1 MLAMNQRRTAIE
13 HSSKSRSTA
22 SQQQQQQQQQRD
34 EAMQAVI
41 NHYLAVLADSLGAAA
56 AAAAAVQRSCLQ
68 LAECNPRTSRDVN
81 VKQHFEMRLGPEIRR
96 LAMIRRSVYSAFM
109 PDNLIDI
116 AVSHGIR
123 TNTGA

>member
-22 SQQQQQQQQQRD
+22 SQQQQQQQRD

-68 LAECNPRTSRDVN
+68 LAECNPRTSTDVN
-81 VKQHFEMRLGPEIRR
+81 VKQHFEMRLGPVIRR

-109 PDNLIDI
+109 PVDLIDT

-123 TNTGA
+123 MNTGA

>member
-22 SQQQQQQQQQRD
+22 SQQQQQQQRD

-41 NHYLAVLADSLGAAA
+41 NHYLAVLADSLGA

-81 VKQHFEMRLGPEIRR
+81 VKQHFEMRLGPVIRR

-123 TNTGA
+123 MNTGA

>member
-22 SQQQQQQQQQRD
+22 SQQQQRD

-41 NHYLAVLADSLGAAA
+41 NHYLAVLADSLG

-81 VKQHFEMRLGPEIRR
+81 VKQHFEMRLGPVIRR

-109 PDNLIDI
+109 PDNLIDT

-123 TNTGA
+123 MNTGA